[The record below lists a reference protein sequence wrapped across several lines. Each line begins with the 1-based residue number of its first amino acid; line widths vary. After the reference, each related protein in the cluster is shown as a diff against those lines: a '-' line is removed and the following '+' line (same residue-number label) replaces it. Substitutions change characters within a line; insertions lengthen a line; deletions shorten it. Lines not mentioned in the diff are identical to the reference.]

1 MTNLIAKPGVYDIS
15 IAEYHSQCCDGPSL
29 SRSDLWKIRT
39 MTPAHF
45 WATSSLNPDGE
56 KEPRSQTLDFGAA
69 AHSILLEGTLPETV
83 FALSPFDDFR
93 NKAAQEWRDQ
103 QIADGLIIVRQT
115 DLEQI
120 KRMSDALHRHP
131 MIRDGLFRGE
141 VERSVFWQEKGVW
154 LKSRPDV
161 IPADTI
167 LADYKT
173 VSSASPEA
181 VAKSCAIYGYHLQL
195 AMAADGIKAVTGKKI
210 EHAALVVQEKSP
222 PYLVQVYALS
232 EHYLYAGRLEYMAAL
247 DRFIHCYGS
256 GHWPGYTD
264 DTLLLPDW
272 KQLALEAEGLL
283 KGTIS

>member
-1 MTNLIAKPGVYDIS
+1 MIDLTITKPGIYDIP
-15 IAEYHSQCCDGPSL
+15 IDAYHAQICDGPSV
-29 SRSDLWKIRT
+29 SRSDLWTIRNE
-39 MTPAHF
+39 TPAHF
-45 WATSSLNPDGE
+45 WAASNLNPEGARQ
-56 KEPRSQTLDFGAA
+56 PRSLTLDFGAA
-69 AHSILLEGTLPETV
+69 AHSVLLEGTLPETV
-83 FALSPFDDFR
+83 FAVSPYDDFR
-93 NKAAQEWRDQ
+93 SKAAQRWRDFQ
-103 QIADGLIIVRQT
+103 VSERRIIVRSS
-115 DLEQI
+115 DLDQI
-120 KRMSDALHRHP
+120 KRMADALHRHP
-131 MIRDGLFRGE
+131 MIREGLFRGE
-141 VERSVFWQEKGVW
+141 VERSVFWKERNFW

-161 IPADTI
+161 IPEDTI

-222 PYLVQVYALS
+222 PYLVQVYPLS

-247 DRFIHCYGS
+247 DRFIDCYSS
-256 GHWPGYTD
+256 GHWPGYSD

-283 KGTIS
+283 KGTM